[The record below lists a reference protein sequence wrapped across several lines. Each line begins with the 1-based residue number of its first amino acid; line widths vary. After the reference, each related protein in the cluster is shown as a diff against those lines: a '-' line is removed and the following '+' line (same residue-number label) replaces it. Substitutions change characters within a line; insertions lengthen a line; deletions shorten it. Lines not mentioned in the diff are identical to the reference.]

1 MKTNQIKPKVSVIV
15 INYNNQKY
23 LNRCLYS
30 LKKQTYKNF
39 EIIFVDDDS
48 ADNSVEIAKNF
59 FKQNNIKEY
68 KIKINN
74 KKTKFG
80 SFNQINCILNGLKEC
95 KSEIIFFLDSD
106 DFFKNSKIEK
116 IVKHFKK
123 NKKLQITFDLS
134 YKFFNKKKK
143 YKFKIKKRSKNFIPW
158 PSFPSQS
165 CLVVKKN
172 YLKKIIK
179 NIVIKKYPNL
189 WFDFRLITKAFYDFG
204 DIKYIDE
211 YLTFYQQHLTSES
224 IKFKKFTKNWWK
236 RRKEAHD
243 FVNNEI
249 FKNKKNFS
257 ADYFFT
263 NLVNIFI

>member
-1 MKTNQIKPKVSVIV
+1 MKTNQVKPKVSVIV

-95 KSEIIFFLDSD
+95 KSEIIFFRRGIWGATGKILDLGVRV
-106 DFFKNSKIEK
+106 I
-116 IVKHFKK
+116 IV
-123 NKKLQITFDLS
+123 
-134 YKFFNKKKK
+134 
-143 YKFKIKKRSKNFIPW
+143 
-158 PSFPSQS
+158 
-165 CLVVKKN
+165 
-172 YLKKIIK
+172 
-179 NIVIKKYPNL
+179 
-189 WFDFRLITKAFYDFG
+189 
-204 DIKYIDE
+204 
-211 YLTFYQQHLTSES
+211 
-224 IKFKKFTKNWWK
+224 
-236 RRKEAHD
+236 
-243 FVNNEI
+243 
-249 FKNKKNFS
+249 
-257 ADYFFT
+257 
-263 NLVNIFI
+263 